1 VQTTSVS
8 ADAPAA
14 VAIVSR
20 PAAKAETMELRVIRE
35 SPIAVEIDPI
45 QGLVRWLARGSA
57 TGA

>member
-1 VQTTSVS
+1 VFWFENCGLRKSGLASVQTTSVS

-35 SPIAVEIDPI
+35 SPDC
-45 QGLVRWLARGSA
+45 G
-57 TGA
+57 